1 MALYNELPVY
11 RDTYKL
17 ILEVFEITKTFPR
30 EYKYTLGQDM
40 KRDTMELI
48 RMIYR
53 ANRSRDKK
61 VHLESFIEQFEL
73 VKLQIRLSVD
83 LKILSIRKQA
93 QMAELL
99 SSIGKQVT
107 GWKNYAQVK

>member
-11 RDTYKL
+11 KDTYKL
-17 ILEVFEITKTFPR
+17 ILEVFEMTKTFPR

-40 KRDTMELI
+40 KRDSMELV
-48 RMIYR
+48 RMIYQ
-53 ANRSRDKK
+53 ANRSQDKK
-61 VHLESFIEQFEL
+61 VYLELFLEQFEL

-93 QMAELL
+93 QVAVLL

-107 GWKNYAQVK
+107 GWKNHTAIK